1 MELVSSAINN
11 FKNELIKQQGENKQ
25 QIVQHKDITRNFL
38 VQLQLVKSSYNN
50 SVTRVEYL
58 RQEIS
63 NIEKLTLK
71 KKATLRH
78 LSDKL
83 QKYNKSSR
91 DLLLP
96 GLNYRINS
104 KDKISLAVKLSN
116 LQNNIIANG
125 KKT

>member
-1 MELVSSAINN
+1 MELVDSAISE
-11 FKNELIKQQGENKQ
+11 FKNELIKQQGESKLQTVQ
-25 QIVQHKDITRNFL
+25 QKDIIGNFL

-50 SVTRVEYL
+50 SLTRVEYL
-58 RQEIS
+58 RHEIS
-63 NIEKLTLK
+63 NIEEFTLK

-96 GLNYRINS
+96 GLNHRINS
-104 KDKISLAVKLSN
+104 KDKISLAIKLSN
-116 LQNNIIANG
+116 LQNNINSKG

>member
-58 RQEIS
+58 RQKIS
-63 NIEKLTLK
+63 NIEELTLK

-116 LQNNIIANG
+116 LQNNIIVNG